1 MRLRLIV
8 LAVLPVALLFG
19 AAATVA
25 SAQTTTAKKAQ
36 PSQSAPAAPATGAP
50 AKPTA
55 HVAGGYGNWTLL
67 CGTEDGDDAA
77 HERCSLVLPLIEK
90 KSQKLIFRVILT
102 YGPQGRLVLRV
113 DGPTGLALQRG
124 VEFSTESGGAYRMPF
139 QTCLPM
145 GCKALLLVSDEMRQ
159 HLEKSKQATIVVYAL
174 NGRAIQTVAETEG
187 LVPGL
192 EALDKKRDA
201 LAAKP

>member
-1 MRLRLIV
+1 MRLRLVV
-8 LAVLPVALLFG
+8 LAILPVALLS
-19 AAATVA
+19 AAGVA

-36 PSQSAPAAPATGAP
+36 PSQSVPAAGAP

-124 VEFSTESGGAYRMPF
+124 VEFSTDSGGAYRMPF

-145 GCKALLLVSDEMRQ
+145 GCKALLLVPDEMRQ

-174 NGRAIQTVAETEG
+174 NGRAIQTVAEIEG
-187 LVPGL
+187 LPAGL
-192 EALDKKRDA
+192 AALDKKRDA